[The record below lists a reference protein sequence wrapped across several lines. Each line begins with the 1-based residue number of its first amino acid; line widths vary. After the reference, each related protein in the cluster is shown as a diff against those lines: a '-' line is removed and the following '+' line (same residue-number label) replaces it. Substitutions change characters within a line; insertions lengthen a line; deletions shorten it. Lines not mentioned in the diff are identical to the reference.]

1 MNDESKA
8 SLEIGRWA
16 KYAMKQVHLALDS
29 HSSSYFQTDIF
40 LTIQY
45 VGSYPTLQ
53 SSQLQEYDWCIVWN
67 VGMIAC

>member
-29 HSSSYFQTDIF
+29 QPYSYNQIGII
-40 LTIQY
+40 LNIQNI
-45 VGSYPTLQ
+45 G
-53 SSQLQEYDWCIVWN
+53 
-67 VGMIAC
+67 

>member
-40 LTIQY
+40 LTIQ
-45 VGSYPTLQ
+45 SSPTLQ
-53 SSQLQEYDWCIVWN
+53 SEQLHEYDWCIVWN
-67 VGMIAC
+67 VGMIEC

>member
-1 MNDESKA
+1 
-8 SLEIGRWA
+8 
-16 KYAMKQVHLALDS
+16 MKQVHLALDS

-53 SSQLQEYDWCIVWN
+53 SSQLREHDWCIVWN